1 MHWLIRSAGSVKWK
15 APYFLFFLQGETL
28 KSHSLNQDDSLED
41 LQSVC
46 ETKDYDKV
54 ESIQEMNFPKDREPK
69 EVVGSIIRRF
79 RGKDQQNS
87 KGKLVEDN
95 KFLKSKS
102 MEKLTQILPE
112 FKDLPLETQKGCS
125 IDSRTMKQ
133 SLPYKLLYTIFQ
145 STTGLNT
152 SFPDSAMVQPCE
164 SSDVIKRLARRSM
177 SFPDVTDFLS
187 FQPQDPDTSSNLQ
200 NKEGDDGTRGKFPL
214 ENTSDFQEDQ
224 LDTKQTIRGRR
235 TQILLRRN
243 GEKRQRRKTEPA
255 LFSPDFTGMEH
266 L

>member
-1 MHWLIRSAGSVKWK
+1 MESALLFTLH
-15 APYFLFFLQGETL
+15 FLLSIFLQGETL
-28 KSHSLNQDDSLED
+28 NSHSLNQDDSLED

-46 ETKDYDKV
+46 ETKDYDEA
-54 ESIQEMNFPKDREPK
+54 ESIQEINFPKDREPK

-79 RGKDQQNS
+79 RVKDQQNT
-87 KGKLVEDN
+87 KGNQVEDN

-102 MEKLTQILPE
+102 MERLTQIIPE

-145 STTGLNT
+145 STTGLDP

-164 SSDVIKRLARRSM
+164 TPNVIRQLARRSM
-177 SFPDVTDFLS
+177 SLTDVANFLS
-187 FQPQDPDTSSNLQ
+187 FQPQDQDTSNNLQ
-200 NKEGDDGTRGKFPL
+200 NEEGDDVTRGKFPL
-214 ENTSDFQEDQ
+214 ENTSGFQKDQ
-224 LDTKQTIRGRR
+224 LDTAQTIRGR
-235 TQILLRRN
+235 TQLLLRRN
-243 GEKRQRRKTEPA
+243 GERRQRRKTEPS
-255 LFSPDFTGMEH
+255 LFTPDFTEMEH